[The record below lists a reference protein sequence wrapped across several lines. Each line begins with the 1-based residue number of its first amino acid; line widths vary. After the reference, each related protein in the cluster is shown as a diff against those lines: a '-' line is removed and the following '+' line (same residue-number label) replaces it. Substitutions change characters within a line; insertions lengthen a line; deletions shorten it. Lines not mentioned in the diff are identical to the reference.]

1 MKTLFTI
8 TFIALATLYAAFPSA
23 PITPSTDGTVTVIQA
38 NGDKELAWVD
48 EQIQAIL
55 PARIGISDAMVGS
68 LGDPIKLKKPV
79 RIGSVPPIGTPV
91 LFAPP
96 KLAGVPKIALPKIVE
111 EPLRLQA
118 LINKSALIN
127 GKWYKLNDSIRTY
140 TLSEIRFNSVLLTG
154 KADQKLIL
162 FLSKQNTNIKITT
175 K

>member
-1 MKTLFTI
+1 MKTLFALTVI
-8 TFIALATLYAAFPSA
+8 TLASLYAAFPS
-23 PITPSTDGTVTVIQA
+23 TPVIPTTEGNVTIIQS

-55 PARIGISDAMVGS
+55 PARIGISDAVVGS
-68 LGDPIKLKKPV
+68 LSDPIKLKKPV
-79 RIGSVPPIGTPV
+79 RTGGVLPIGTPV

-96 KLAGVPKIALPKIVE
+96 KLTSVPKIALPKIIE

-127 GKWYKLNDSIRTY
+127 GKWYKLNDSIRAY
-140 TLSEIRFNSVLLTG
+140 TLSEIKFNSVLLTG